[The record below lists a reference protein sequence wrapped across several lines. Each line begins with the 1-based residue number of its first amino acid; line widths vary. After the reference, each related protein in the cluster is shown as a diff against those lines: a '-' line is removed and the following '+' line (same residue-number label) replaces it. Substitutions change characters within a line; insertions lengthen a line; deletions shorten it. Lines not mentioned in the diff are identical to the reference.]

1 MEKFEVNSL
10 LAESLECPVC
20 YDFYDPPIYICQ
32 NGHSLCHR
40 CTKISKP
47 CPLCRASLTQN
58 FRNYSLEK
66 ILEQITVPCKY
77 TGCPESTTLFERTN
91 HLKVCKFNNN
101 INCIECGSSEENIV
115 AHLIKQHDYK
125 EIVMQDSGG
134 LRSFSGPQNSWVV
147 DTEWPKGVWR
157 FGKSNLIVK
166 AISSGG
172 IFHVYLYR
180 VEREPVFIK
189 LMLDSEEC
197 QFGFKGKLP
206 HISEYLEKST
216 EPHFNCDVSLLLER
230 FVKKHE
236 DDEDI
241 LRLWIRVSK

>member
-10 LAESLECPVC
+10 LAQSLECPVC

-66 ILEQITVPCKY
+66 ILEQITVPCKF

-101 INCIECGSSEENIV
+101 INCIECASSEENIV

-125 EIVMQDSGG
+125 EIVMQESGG
-134 LRSFSGPQNSWVV
+134 LRSFSGPQNSWMV

-180 VEREPVFIK
+180 VEREAVFIK